1 MIIFIR
7 IKIHTF
13 IYMYR
18 HDIPVFLV
26 TSTLLSHSIPIVGW
40 YNSPLGAGAPS
51 GLKAGGCHQNQPA
64 AAG

>member
-1 MIIFIR
+1 
-7 IKIHTF
+7 
-13 IYMYR
+13 MYR

-51 GLKAGGCHQNQPA
+51 GLKAGGRHQNQPA